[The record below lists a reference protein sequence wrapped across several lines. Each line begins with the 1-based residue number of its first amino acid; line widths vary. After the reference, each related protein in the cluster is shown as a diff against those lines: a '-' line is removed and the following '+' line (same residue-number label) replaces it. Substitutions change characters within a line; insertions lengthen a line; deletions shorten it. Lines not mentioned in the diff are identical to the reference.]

1 MRQMEIRFKARG
13 VWIVDRFGIGIE
25 NGIRGEHGRIDNRIR
40 IAGRPYLDAESV
52 ALKTPARPFGRA
64 DETEKR
70 LAAFPNLL
78 LVP

>member
-1 MRQMEIRFKARG
+1 MEIRFKARG
-13 VWIVDRFGIGIE
+13 VGVHDRFRIGIE
-25 NGIRGEHGRIDNRIR
+25 NGVCCEHGRIDNGIR
-40 IAGRPYLDAESV
+40 VACRPYLDAKSV
-52 ALKTPARPFGRA
+52 ALETPARPFGRA